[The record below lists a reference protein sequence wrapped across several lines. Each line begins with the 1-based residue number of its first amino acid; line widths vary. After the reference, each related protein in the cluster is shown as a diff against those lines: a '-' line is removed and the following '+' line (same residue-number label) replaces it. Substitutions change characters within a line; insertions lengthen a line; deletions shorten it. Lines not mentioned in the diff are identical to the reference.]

1 MGSMSGRSSG
11 TPLLMAQCRYR
22 CNRPDHM
29 VQFADGTAIFADSK
43 GKWSAFEHECSR
55 QNLAK
60 MRGQMEGAFRGALHD
75 GPPVVGA
82 IIVVQGGA
90 GTAGNLVSS
99 YTRPV
104 SARSSDIRSRPCQLR
119 ETILRRIITSSS

>member
-1 MGSMSGRSSG
+1 MIPGEEELS
-11 TPLLMAQCRYR
+11 AQCQEGVLGLHGCWPAWRRYR

-60 MRGQMEGAFRGALHD
+60 MRGQMAGAFRGARHG

-82 IIVVQGGA
+82 IIVVQGGV

-99 YTRPV
+99 
-104 SARSSDIRSRPCQLR
+104 
-119 ETILRRIITSSS
+119 

>member
-1 MGSMSGRSSG
+1 
-11 TPLLMAQCRYR
+11 MAQCRYR